1 MSRLAGRSSIDAYR
15 RRDAGSVADDMTEPQ
30 PSKPSPRN
38 SRLKV
43 TLSLILA
50 LFCGAGVALQSRVNG
65 ELGLELNDGY
75 FAAVISFGSGL
86 IIISIALAISRGARD
101 GVRRVRTAIRT
112 REMPWWHVLGGL
124 GGGLFVLSQ
133 GLTVGLI
140 GVALF
145 TVAAVAGQTI
155 SGLVI
160 DARGIGTVAPKPITI
175 VRIVGSAVA
184 LVAVGIS
191 VGPQL
196 QGNVPFVVLIA
207 PFVVGLLLG
216 MQQALNGQVKTL
228 ARSTITATWFNF
240 VAGTALLLI
249 FALVNLAIAGWPKS
263 FPSNPALY
271 IGGIVGVLFIA
282 GFAYV
287 IPILG
292 VLLQSLAAVAG
303 QLLMSLLLAVIAPTN
318 TVGLAVT
325 TIVGTILTLAGVAIA
340 SIPPRRPGKATAN

>member
-1 MSRLAGRSSIDAYR
+1 
-15 RRDAGSVADDMTEPQ
+15 MTTPIT
-30 PSKPSPRN
+30 PPARN
-38 SRLKV
+38 SRLKI
-43 TLSLILA
+43 TLSIILA
-50 LFCGAGVALQSRVNG
+50 VACGAGVALQSRING
-65 ELGLELNDGY
+65 EFGLELKDGY

-86 IIISIALAISRGARD
+86 IIISIALAISRGART
-101 GVRRVRTAIRT
+101 GVGTVRAAIRT
-112 REMPWWHVLGGL
+112 RQIPWWHILGGL
-124 GGGLFVLSQ
+124 GGGFFVLSQ

-160 DARGIGTVAPKPITI
+160 DARGIGTVAPKPVTI
-175 VRIVGSAVA
+175 ARILGSVVA

-196 QGNVPFVVLIA
+196 QGDVPFYVLIA

-228 ARSTITATWFNF
+228 ARSTITATFFNF
-240 VAGTALLLI
+240 VAGTLLLLI
-249 FALVNLAIAGWPKS
+249 FALINLAVAGWPKS

-271 IGGIVGVLFIA
+271 LGGVIGVVFIA

-303 QLLMSLLLAVIAPTN
+303 QLLMSLLLAIIAPTN
-318 TVGLAVT
+318 TAGLAVT
-325 TIVGTILTLAGVAIA
+325 TIVGTLLTLAGVAIA
-340 SIPPRRPGKATAN
+340 SIPSRAIRAKK